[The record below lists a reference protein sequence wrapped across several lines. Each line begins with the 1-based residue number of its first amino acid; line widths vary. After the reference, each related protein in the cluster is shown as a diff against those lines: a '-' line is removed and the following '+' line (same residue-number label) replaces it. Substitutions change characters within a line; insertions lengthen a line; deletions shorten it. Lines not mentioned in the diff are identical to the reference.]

1 MVIAVVLAI
10 VSCQLR
16 GMSVAALGM
25 VLLVAAPLAMPVL
38 LKKRMG
44 RSAAAQKREL
54 PNISYKFTV
63 HNCVL
68 CRDTEGGDR
77 EGSWL

>member
-1 MVIAVVLAI
+1 
-10 VSCQLR
+10 
-16 GMSVAALGM
+16 MSVAALGM

-44 RSAAAQKREL
+44 RSVAAQKREL

-68 CRDTEGGDR
+68 CRDTEAGSEAAGYEASAGA
-77 EGSWL
+77 EGYLKGE

>member
-1 MVIAVVLAI
+1 
-10 VSCQLR
+10 
-16 GMSVAALGM
+16 
-25 VLLVAAPLAMPVL
+25 LLVAAPLAMPVL

-44 RSAAAQKREL
+44 RSVAAQKREL